1 MQRVRLP
8 PACGRSPRGASGS
21 RRWKTTADHADGARV
36 IVFIGI
42 MGRETKAALR
52 DGIVRRSAVADW
64 VATTSNV
71 D

>member
-1 MQRVRLP
+1 M
-8 PACGRSPRGASGS
+8 
-21 RRWKTTADHADGARV
+21 

-52 DGIVRRSAVADW
+52 AGIVRRSAAADW